1 MARYRAGIV
10 GLSWIAADPAP
21 SASHPVLGS
30 GIPYSHASAYAAV
43 PEVEVVAGC
52 DVKPELCQA
61 FLETWRPVWPNL
73 QTYADYR
80 QMLERERIDILSVV
94 TPDHLHAP
102 IVLDGVAAGAKAIFG
117 EKPLATSLADADTML
132 AAVRER
138 GVVMTVNHTRR
149 WMPSYVAAREAVRA
163 GKIGTL
169 AQVVVH
175 FGGPRAML
183 FRNHSHFLDLICFF
197 AESDPE
203 WVVAELEPG
212 FEDYGTEYRGDG
224 GRDPALEPGVNA
236 YVAFRNGV
244 RGFLAG
250 WKRGVPEVGV
260 DLIGA
265 SGRVHVDDASAVLI
279 RPGDDGVAIRPQA
292 TLAGMQA
299 AVVDLIAALETGR
312 PTQSPPEE
320 ARKTVVLMTAILESR
335 AQGNVPVR
343 LRSMERR

>member
-10 GLSWIAADPAP
+10 GLSWIAADPVPPAP
-21 SASHPVLGS
+21 HPVLGT
-30 GIPYSHASAYAAV
+30 GTPYSHASAYAAV
-43 PEVEVVAGC
+43 PPVEVVAGC
-52 DVKPELCQA
+52 DVKPELCEA
-61 FLETWRPVWPNL
+61 FLETWRPLWPNL
-73 QTYADYR
+73 RTYSDYR
-80 QMLERERIDILSVV
+80 EMLAAERLDVLSVV

-102 IVLDGVAAGAKAIFG
+102 IVLDGVAAGVKAIFG
-117 EKPLATSLADADTML
+117 EKPLATSLADADAML

-138 GVVMTVNHTRR
+138 GVVMAVNHTRR
-149 WMPSYVAAREAVRA
+149 WMPSYVAARELVRA
-163 GKIGTL
+163 GKIGEL
-169 AQVVVH
+169 AQVSVH

-197 AESDPE
+197 AEADPE

-224 GRDPALEPGVNA
+224 GRDPAKEPGVNA
-236 YVAFRNGV
+236 YIAFRNGV
-244 RGFLAG
+244 RAFLSG
-250 WKRGVPEVGV
+250 WKRGVPEVSV

-265 SGRVHVDDASAVLI
+265 AGHIHADDGAAVLI
-279 RPGDDGVAIRPQA
+279 RSGEDGQA
-292 TLAGMQA
+292 QVPVTPRVMLAGMHA

-320 ARKTVVLMTAILESR
+320 ARKTVSLMTAILKSQ

-343 LRSMERR
+343 VR